1 MAENELP
8 TTPNDGTPHSGT
20 PQNGSPNGGESAPLL
35 GAGLPAN
42 QAMPPDDTAPMEL
55 MAAHVTDEPDAE
67 EHAHLASKSLDD
79 AVPPSPPSSNQAEP
93 EANGQASEEDLK
105 ETTSGASAA
114 QVEEASD
121 ESPEADADA
130 IPKDWYILKVQV
142 NRENSI
148 RDALQRR
155 VKIEGLENYFGDI
168 IVPTEDVAEFDKNGK
183 KKIVKR
189 KLYPGYLVAH
199 MAITEET
206 WFVVRETPGIG
217 DFTGAAGKPSPMAA
231 HEVQRILAVSRP
243 DENATAA
250 KTAIPFKVG
259 DKVRVKEGYFQNFE
273 GEVDSI
279 DEANGRVTVMINIFG
294 RSTPVELEHWQ
305 TEEV

>member
-8 TTPNDGTPHSGT
+8 ETPVDDQPSE
-20 PQNGSPNGGESAPLL
+20 SGGEPSPSAEASLAPQASQ
-35 GAGLPAN
+35 GPDESSATGPQAQSASPA
-42 QAMPPDDTAPMEL
+42 E
-55 MAAHVTDEPDAE
+55 DEPAGEESAAGNEPENEPAPEKPPVAKKQSASKAPAPPPAAE
-67 EHAHLASKSLDD
+67 EAAED
-79 AVPPSPPSSNQAEP
+79 EP
-93 EANGQASEEDLK
+93 EAE
-105 ETTSGASAA
+105 
-114 QVEEASD
+114 
-121 ESPEADADA
+121 A
-130 IPKDWYILKVQV
+130 IPKEWYILKVQV

-155 VKIEGLENYFGDI
+155 VKVEGLEKYFGDI

-183 KKIVKR
+183 KRIVKR
-189 KLYPGYLVAH
+189 KLYPGYLVAN

-217 DFTGAAGKPSPMAA
+217 DFTGAAGKPSPMAP

-243 DENATAA
+243 DEGAAAA

-273 GEVDSI
+273 GDVDSI

-305 TEEV
+305 VEEV